1 MVLIIGRMGYIMSNL
16 GSTLESFSKN
26 YNPKISNVNSQANNI
41 NYSFVSS
48 NNVTSKVESMDFDDV
63 VSNNLESFKNTVTNM
78 GSVVVSEAKSLIA
91 SSKQLLGTAKDW
103 LVNDA
108 VPAIN
113 AANDKVNNVFE
124 RTGAS

>member
-48 NNVTSKVESMDFDDV
+48 NNVT
-63 VSNNLESFKNTVTNM
+63 
-78 GSVVVSEAKSLIA
+78 
-91 SSKQLLGTAKDW
+91 
-103 LVNDA
+103 
-108 VPAIN
+108 
-113 AANDKVNNVFE
+113 
-124 RTGAS
+124 

>member
-1 MVLIIGRMGYIMSNL
+1 MVLIKGRKGYIMSNL

-91 SSKQLLGTAKDW
+91 SSKQLLGTAKD
-103 LVNDA
+103 
-108 VPAIN
+108 
-113 AANDKVNNVFE
+113 
-124 RTGAS
+124 